1 MANEWLV
8 KGSNFGFYAIMMV
21 NDSIDVSEPSALSAH
36 CMTIQILAK
45 FSNLGDVDLTTRPFQ
60 CIWL

>member
-8 KGSNFGFYAIMMV
+8 KGSNFGFFYAIMMV

-45 FSNLGDVDLTTRPFQ
+45 FSNLGLNLG
-60 CIWL
+60 C